1 MTATESERE
10 RIVLNYRYL
19 CRRGARKFIRVGV
32 ERCDLEQVAVIGLI
46 KACDRYDPQSPT
58 PFEAYAWLMI
68 VGELM
73 HYVRDHEH
81 LIRIPRSVRALERRY
96 RQHQD
101 RLTVQLGR
109 DPTAEEIR
117 RELGVPIGALS
128 ELCRA
133 TGAMA
138 PFPLEGYGSGLAAR
152 QGEPTSE
159 RAIGI
164 DDRILLHELLN
175 TLPQLERKVL
185 IAIDVVGL
193 KGMEVAAA
201 LGISVRHVSRLHQI
215 ARSRLRARMAGSTPA
230 RALPCHAN

>member
-1 MTATESERE
+1 MTAIESERE
-10 RIVLNYRYL
+10 RVVLSYRYL
-19 CRRGARKFIRVGV
+19 CRRGARKFVRVGI

-46 KACDRYDPQSPT
+46 KACDRYDPRSQT

-117 RELGVPIGALS
+117 RALGVPIGALS

-138 PFPLEGYGSGLAAR
+138 PFPLEYYSSGQWR
-152 QGEPTSE
+152 RSGEPSSD
-159 RAIGI
+159 RVARI
-164 DDRILLHELLN
+164 DDRILLHELLT
-175 TLPQLERKVL
+175 TLPRLERKVL
-185 IAIDVVGL
+185 SASDGVGL
-193 KGMEVAAA
+193 KGVEVAAT